1 VNKNLECVA
10 FWLGKGFHA
19 IMMNPKTETQLE
31 IYRKFVSTLRSSRG
45 SEVKLDDLNELYG
58 EGWRSDTERIV
69 SIDEKIKEAGEIQSY
84 LSPGLFALDFEKEE
98 RKNRVKERLSD
109 TPLLRKAQRT
119 FVIQFVATI
128 LVAIVTIW
136 IASMFVSMESKFSE
150 TIAAAVFIGAIGA
163 VVGSYREYRKT
174 LSD

>member
-1 VNKNLECVA
+1 
-10 FWLGKGFHA
+10 
-19 IMMNPKTETQLE
+19 MMNPKTETQLE